1 MASRLT
7 RAAKVEAQAIN
18 KRREWEIAPFRK
30 DIEQIIQSW
39 RKLNPASGTN
49 AAMGISAKVG
59 ALRAY
64 LEEHVIEKHSLPCG
78 TQNLTSHAFSSPLQC
93 SVNFDVL

>member
-39 RKLNPASGTN
+39 RKLNRSEEWDECGDGTL
-49 AAMGISAKVG
+49 VPR
-59 ALRAY
+59 LVCCEPD

-78 TQNLTSHAFSSPLQC
+78 TQNL
-93 SVNFDVL
+93 N